1 MAIPI
6 LICDDSKFAQKQMAR
21 SIPAAWDV
29 AISFAN
35 NGEEGIAAIKEG
47 KGDIVFLDLN
57 MPVMD
62 GYQVL
67 EQICN
72 EDLPALVI
80 VVSGDIQP
88 EAYSRVKSLG
98 AVDFIKKPTD
108 KEKLLDLLINYGIV
122 TKQEIAMVKQVEDLT
137 KPDPKPKKEVLENI
151 EKYVAT
157 QPKPKMKVT
166 VAELDSYREI
176 ANVAMGRAADML
188 ARLLKCFIQL
198 PIPNVNLLEVSEL
211 HMALE
216 AAQDTNTVSAVCQGY
231 IGAGIAGEALLL
243 FHDSSYED
251 MAKLMKFEGELDKTT
266 ELELLMD
273 TANILI
279 GAFLTGFA
287 NQLDMSF
294 FQGQPVVLGQHCNIV
309 DLIKENNSRWLR
321 TLAIEINYHVQ
332 DYDVQCDLLLLF
344 TEDSLRTLNSKL
356 DYLIEEY
363 EK

>member
-1 MAIPI
+1 MAIPV

-29 AISFAN
+29 QISFAN
-35 NGEEGIAAIKEG
+35 NGQEGIAAIKEG

-62 GYQVL
+62 GYEVL
-67 EQICN
+67 ETICKQ
-72 EDLPALVI
+72 DLPAMVI

-88 EAYSRVKSLG
+88 EAYTRVKSMG

-108 KEKLLDLLINYGIV
+108 KQKLLDLLLNYGILTEEDLQV
-122 TKQEIAMVKQVEDLT
+122 QPSAEPKQVPTKQQAI
-137 KPDPKPKKEVLENI
+137 ENI
-151 EKYVAT
+151 QQYVAT
-157 QPKPKMKVT
+157 KPQPKLNVT
-166 VAELDSYREI
+166 VAELDSYREV

-188 ARLLKCFIQL
+188 ARLLNCFIQL

-216 AAQDTNTVSAVCQGY
+216 AAQDTNTISAVCQGY
-231 IGAGIAGEALLL
+231 IGSGIAGEALLL

-251 MAKLMKFEGELDKTT
+251 MAKLMKHTGELNKTA

-294 FQGQPVVLGQHCNIV
+294 FQGQPVVLGQHCDIV
-309 DLIKENNSRWLR
+309 DLIKDNNEKWMR

-332 DYDVQCDLLLLF
+332 DFDVQCDLLLLF
-344 TEDSLRTLNSKL
+344 TEDSIRTLNSKL
-356 DYLIEEY
+356 DYLISEY